1 METRDESCQNELIPA
16 QPSSLALYSH
26 LLDGG
31 DDDVDDG
38 DDHHIMMI
46 MMMIMVVVMGVV
58 MVNKDQQIIFK
69 LR

>member
-31 DDDVDDG
+31 DDVNDVDDG

-46 MMMIMVVVMGVV
+46 MMMIMVVVMGMV
-58 MVNKDQQIIFK
+58 MVYKDQQII
-69 LR
+69 